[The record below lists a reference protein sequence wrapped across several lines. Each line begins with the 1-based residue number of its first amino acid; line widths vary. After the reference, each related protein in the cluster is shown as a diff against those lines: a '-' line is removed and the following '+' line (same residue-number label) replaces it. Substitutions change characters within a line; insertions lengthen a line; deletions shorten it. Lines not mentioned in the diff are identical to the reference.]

1 MGAYLSA
8 ADSSKETTSGV
19 CTAMNLRWSTCSMQ
33 GWRVSMEDSHLV
45 LYAKTCPRLAQ
56 ASLGADREAPVRD
69 SSGPKRL
76 GLEAETP
83 AESPP
88 RASSGPKR
96 LGPETETPAESPVRA
111 SSRASQPRSPSAEGP
126 TGASASASGLLG
138 SSALAV
144 GPDEKI
150 YFQWGE
156 ATMVKRLGRVQ
167 RRSSG
172 TVGGIPVGASVEV
185 NAEEEEKAV
194 FRGEEEE
201 KRKNGVC
208 RGGTARRSF
217 RRRRRSSAGEEEK
230 GIAEEEDAIPEDVE
244 TGDVKLALF
253 AVFDGHG
260 GAHVARFAAERL
272 PQALLAQDGFR
283 KGHYGAALRGAYLE
297 VDEQLREASCQ
308 EELHHLAHHP
318 SAHRLRL
325 EQNALVLG
333 SNGSFSRRLNR
344 LSGSGLVNRTFSF
357 GGSLGEG
364 DKRGGSE
371 TPEEAPE
378 RGVSRPASWE
388 PNAPVR
394 EAAEKPEE
402 LADSAERARHEETA
416 ETPSEACGGSAGATA
431 FDSESSS
438 DGFFIPQPRSPAAGV
453 AGGAD
458 ASQRRSCP
466 RLRLFESPEHR
477 APDEAPP
484 GVFLGGDRSD
494 SRGDAE
500 IPGAPEE
507 VAVAAAPAFPPAE
520 MIAAREGT
528 VSADRSSSSSRPGA
542 RETAHAGSLQPSRAR
557 GFRASFAGLLEAVR
571 NSLNVGRFF
580 KAGAGNAQNPLKSL
594 ASLAGCTAITVF
606 VTPSWIIVGNVG
618 DSRCVLCRGDEAVE
632 LSRDH
637 KPQLPEERIRIYAA
651 GGYLEMGRVNG
662 NLNLS
667 RALGDLVYKQD
678 STLPPEKQIVS
689 AVPDVVSVH
698 RDAARDEF
706 LIIGCDGIWELLS
719 SQEVVDFIRKRIE
732 ETPDL
737 SQILQD
743 LLDSLLSPNPAV
755 FEYGCDNMTAILV
768 DLKPNMR
775 SYRSSTMDSGSQIS
789 RLHSFRRRG
798 SSVATLAA
806 STSRLKEADCCAEAV
821 SSANPTSSSWSPSS
835 ASSFERH
842 EREELPPLRK
852 QVMCVRQVE
861 ETERET
867 GPGGDQLKK
876 DDAAPAEA
884 GQLRGREEGEADA
897 AAGEAQAETDGGA

>member
-56 ASLGADREAPVRD
+56 TSLASDREATARD
-69 SSGPKRL
+69 SSDPKRL
-76 GLEAETP
+76 EPSGPAAETP
-83 AESPP
+83 D
-88 RASSGPKR
+88 
-96 LGPETETPAESPVRA
+96 RA
-111 SSRASQPRSPSAEGP
+111 SSRASHPRSSSAEGSTGVAAVAP
-126 TGASASASGLLG
+126 TGVSAAGPLG

-156 ATMVKRLGRVQ
+156 ATMVKRLARAQ

-172 TVGGIPVGASVEV
+172 TVGGIPVGTSVEV
-185 NAEEEEKAV
+185 NAEEEKPV

-208 RGGTARRSF
+208 RGGAALRNF

-230 GIAEEEDAIPEDVE
+230 GFVEEEDATPEDVE

-297 VDEQLREASCQ
+297 VDEQLRDASCQ

-325 EQNALVLG
+325 EQSALFVG
-333 SNGSFSRRLNR
+333 SNGSGTFSRRLSR
-344 LSGSGLVNRTFSF
+344 LSGSGFVGRTLSF
-357 GGSLGEG
+357 GGSPAEG
-364 DKRGGSE
+364 DKRGGPE
-371 TPEEAPE
+371 APEEAPE
-378 RGVSRPASWE
+378 RVVSRPASWE
-388 PNAPVR
+388 PNEPVCG
-394 EAAEKPEE
+394 AAEKPEG
-402 LADSAERARHEETA
+402 LADSGLRASNEETP
-416 ETPSEACGGSAGATA
+416 ETPSETCGASGGATV

-438 DGFFIPQPRSPAAGV
+438 DGFFVPQPRSPAAGLS
-453 AGGAD
+453 GGGD
-458 ASQRRSCP
+458 ASQTRSS
-466 RLRLFESPEHR
+466 LRVALFESPERH
-477 APDEAPP
+477 ALAEAPP
-484 GVFLGGDRSD
+484 GVSPVGDRSD
-494 SRGDAE
+494 SRGDSE
-500 IPGAPEE
+500 TPVAPEE
-507 VAVAAAPAFPPAE
+507 AAVAVAPAFPPAE
-520 MIAAREGT
+520 MIAAREGA
-528 VSADRSSSSSRPGA
+528 VLAERSSSCSSPGA
-542 RETAHAGSLQPSRAR
+542 RETAHPGSLQPSRAR
-557 GFRASFAGLLEAVR
+557 GLRASFASFLETVR
-571 NSLNVGRFF
+571 NSLNVGKFF
-580 KAGAGNAQNPLKSL
+580 RAGAGNAQNPLKSL

-678 STLPPEKQIVS
+678 ATLPPEKQIVS

-698 RDAARDEF
+698 RDAAKDEF

-768 DLKPNMR
+768 DLKPHTR
-775 SYRSSTMDSGSQIS
+775 SYRSSTVDSGSQIFH
-789 RLHSFRRRG
+789 LHSFRRRG

-806 STSRLKEADCCAEAV
+806 STSRLKEADCCAEPV
-821 SSANPTSSSWSPSS
+821 SSANPTASSWSPSS
-835 ASSFERH
+835 ASSFERR
-842 EREELPPLRK
+842 EREELPPLPK
-852 QVMCVRQVE
+852 QVMCVHHVE
-861 ETERET
+861 ETERRR
-867 GPGGDQLKK
+867 GPGSDQLKK
-876 DDAAPAEA
+876 EGAMPAEA
-884 GQLRGREEGEADA
+884 EQLRGREKEGDGDAGGGEAY
-897 AAGEAQAETDGGA
+897 AETDRRA